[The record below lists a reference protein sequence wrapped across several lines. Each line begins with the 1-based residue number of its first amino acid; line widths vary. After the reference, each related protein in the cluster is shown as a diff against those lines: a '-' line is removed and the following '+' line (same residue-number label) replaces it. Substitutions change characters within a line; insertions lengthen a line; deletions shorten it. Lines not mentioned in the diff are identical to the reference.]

1 MDKKKQLLIIIL
13 VGGSAVLLSYVLGP
27 LTRPGAAGLLWGGV
41 PQGLRPFYTVGM
53 FLGAGGYFAFTYF
66 LLFRLAP
73 DTARV
78 AGRFGFG
85 LFNALYAAILL
96 PSALWM
102 PLTLLAAEQ
111 PSPALLWL
119 VRLNL
124 WTVAATSLG
133 LLWALLAVE
142 PRQPRWAHRLALV
155 GSILFCQQ
163 TVILDSIVWVSFF
176 KI

>member
-1 MDKKKQLLIIIL
+1 MAKKKPLLIIIL
-13 VGGSAVLLSYVLGP
+13 VGGIAVLASYVLGP
-27 LTRPGAAGLLWGGV
+27 LTQPGAASLLWGGV
-41 PQGLRPFYTVGM
+41 PQGIRPLYTVGM

-66 LLFRLAP
+66 ILFRVTP
-73 DTARV
+73 DMAHK
-78 AGRFGFG
+78 ASRFGFG

-111 PSPALLWL
+111 SSPALLWL
-119 VRLNL
+119 VRLDL
-124 WTVAATSLG
+124 WTVAAASLG
-133 LLWALLAVE
+133 LLWALLAIE

-155 GSILFCQQ
+155 GSILFCLQ
-163 TVILDSIVWVSFF
+163 TVILDAIVWVSFF

>member
-13 VGGSAVLLSYVLGP
+13 VGGIAVLLSYVLGP

-41 PQGLRPFYTVGM
+41 PEGIRPFYTVGM

-73 DTARV
+73 EMARV

-85 LFNALYAAILL
+85 LFEAIYVAILL

-111 PSPALLWL
+111 PGQALLWL
-119 VRLNL
+119 VRLDL
-124 WTVAATSLG
+124 WTVAVASLG
-133 LLWALLAVE
+133 LYGLCWLLS
-142 PRQPRWAHRLALV
+142 LANPA
-155 GSILFCQQ
+155 GRTGWPWSA
-163 TVILDSIVWVSFF
+163 VSFF
-176 KI
+176 ACKQLSWMLLSG